1 MNFLD
6 IILIGLALA
15 MDAFGVSLGIGINS
29 SVIKK
34 QKLLYIISFAFFQF
48 LFTFLGGYLGYFFNT
63 YIANIPKILGGIIIG
78 IVGIFMIIEGMKE
91 EKESVLTKPSMIF
104 ILGMSVSIDALV
116 IGFTAFNYI
125 EKISIL
131 LLNSSIIGII
141 TFIMC
146 VIAFFICR
154 YIKTI
159 SYISKYADFFG
170 GGALIFFS
178 LKLLFF

>member
-1 MNFLD
+1 
-6 IILIGLALA
+6 
-15 MDAFGVSLGIGINS
+15 
-29 SVIKK
+29 
-34 QKLLYIISFAFFQF
+34 
-48 LFTFLGGYLGYFFNT
+48 
-63 YIANIPKILGGIIIG
+63 
-78 IVGIFMIIEGMKE
+78 MIIEGMKE

-146 VIAFFICR
+146 VIAFLICR

-170 GGALIFFS
+170 GGALIFFA
-178 LKLLFF
+178 LKMLFF